1 MAKGCYSILHNES
14 KTDLIFEIKPEI
26 GAEIPDEQQNLVI
39 DIGNALAIIAL
50 LYKPK
55 TVEFAKAF
63 EQLFYIS
70 KTGLEGETA
79 QPSLA
84 TKALTQF
91 KKEIVDKESGKK
103 KNEYLKQLGI
113 RALVGCFPLL
123 LTGSFINYLACYK
136 VHCDCIQLNYI
147 ANMLILVSGTLIGVW
162 LSFAITRTY
171 IGFDDLVIIEKDRL
185 EPTLR
190 LIFTGVLSIIFGF
203 LFIKNSI
210 EIKIGNL
217 SSKDILKDP
226 VTAFLIGTILG
237 LNEKIIGSTLTKK
250 TTDSIK

>member
-1 MAKGCYSILHNES
+1 MAKGCYNILHNED
-14 KTDLIFEIKPEI
+14 KTDLIFEIKADLGI
-26 GAEIPDEQQNLVI
+26 EIPDEQQNLVI
-39 DIGNALAIIAL
+39 DIGNTLSTITL

-55 TVEFAKAF
+55 TIEFIKAF
-63 EQLFYIS
+63 DQLFYIA
-70 KTGLEGETA
+70 KTGLEGDTA

-113 RALVGCFPLL
+113 RALIGCVPLL
-123 LTGSFINYLACYK
+123 LIGSFINYLACNK

-147 ANMLILVSGTLIGVW
+147 ADMLILVSGTMVGVW

-171 IGFDDLVIIEKDRL
+171 IGFDDLAIIEKDRL

-210 EIKIGNL
+210 EIMIGGL
-217 SSKDILKDP
+217 SSHDIIKDP

-250 TTDSIK
+250 TADAIK